1 MLPASALPAA
11 GIARWIRGTV
21 EEQFLAVHSAPE
33 KHWEAYTAVYK
44 HLAAFTVDFAC
55 FLQPTPFVPSVFHW
69 LDVLLGI
76 RHLPPSSPSLHGFF
90 SGCANADVHG
100 QGLCCRYPSLCS
112 CQDLSRFPLSP
123 SPPRRLQVP
132 TVKPDLR
139 QSVFFSPRCL

>member
-55 FLQPTPFVPSVFHW
+55 FLQPTHFVPSVFHW

-90 SGCANADVHG
+90 SGCANADVARPG
-100 QGLCCRYPSLCS
+100 AV
-112 CQDLSRFPLSP
+112 
-123 SPPRRLQVP
+123 LQVP
-132 TVKPDLR
+132 LSLLLPGLVTLPVVPFTPT
-139 QSVFFSPRCL
+139 SSPSANSEA